1 MLSIFT
7 VPKPFVGRIGEI
19 QRNAIESWSALSP
32 DVQVILVG
40 DESGTAEIARDAGVD
55 HVGGLVRNKR
65 GTPQLDSAFALVSTV
80 ARSRL
85 WCLANADVVLLD
97 DFSDAVKRVAAA
109 FDSFV
114 MIGECRDLAL
124 APHAD
129 LRDLRARA
137 LANGRLRGWAA
148 LDYFV
153 FPQGLFDPL
162 PPFLIGR
169 ACFDN
174 WLVWR
179 ARDRRHPVVDAT
191 RAVVAVHQSHD
202 YSHVPG
208 GLEEAYYGEEARYNE
223 RLAGGREH
231 IYSLHD
237 ATHRLYRIGPPIR
250 YLLSVGRLRER
261 ARVAKAVYDARSPVR
276 RTARTRR
283 RRAPREC
290 STDRSLP

>member
-1 MLSIFT
+1 VLSIVT
-7 VPKPFVGRIGEI
+7 VPKPFSGRVGEI
-19 QRNAIESWSALSP
+19 QRNAIESWSALAP

-40 DESGTAEIARDAGVD
+40 DEPGTAEAAREAGADHVAGIAR
-55 HVGGLVRNKR
+55 NER
-65 GTPQLDSAFALVSTV
+65 GTPRLDSAFALASTV

-97 DFSDAVKRVAAA
+97 DFASAVRRVSSA
-109 FDSFV
+109 FDSFL
-114 MIGECRDLAL
+114 MIGECRDLDVADAGVRDAQSRHAL
-124 APHAD
+124 
-129 LRDLRARA
+129 RVRA
-137 LANGRLRGWAA
+137 LESGRLRGWAA

-153 FPQGLFDPL
+153 FPRGLFDPL

-179 ARDRRHPVVDAT
+179 ARERRHPVVDAT

-202 YSHVPG
+202 YSHVAG
-208 GLEEAYYGEEARYNE
+208 GLEEAYYGEEARHNE

-237 ATHRLYRIGPPIR
+237 ATHRLYRIGPPVR
-250 YLLSVGRLRER
+250 YLLSIGRLRER
-261 ARVAKAVYDARSPVR
+261 VRVAKALLDARLGGGAGR
-276 RTARTRR
+276 RLHVI
-283 RRAPREC
+283 
-290 STDRSLP
+290 RSRGD